1 MYKLYIYIYIYI
13 YPAAESAIAAATP
26 ASMLCHHCHPMMVL
40 AKNCVQITIVALRQS
55 PISCWKLTLPGCQ
68 IRNRLVVVNLN
79 FERTD
84 IQSYVLSFIGESGKR
99 GERQN

>member
-40 AKNCVQITIVALRQS
+40 AKNCVQITIVALR
-55 PISCWKLTLPGCQ
+55 
-68 IRNRLVVVNLN
+68 
-79 FERTD
+79 
-84 IQSYVLSFIGESGKR
+84 
-99 GERQN
+99 